1 MKQRLCFGQKLVLS
15 MTKTDTFRKT
25 NRGKQGQQRITFST
39 FLQTFFLP
47 KKHLLCL
54 EPNGLGERAWHVLL
68 FFCVRIEKTCFIE
81 SQGQKPTR
89 SVLKF
94 DLAWPLSWYIYRVSK
109 KFSDTLNELFV
120 VNWLIS
126 HFFCDNTKWKVVSS
140 PHYLKILLKYTKYGL
155 SYSLKRDWK
164 SISKITFVG
173 GFVLA

>member
-1 MKQRLCFGQKLVLS
+1 MKIIWSAFS
-15 MTKTDTFRKT
+15 D
-25 NRGKQGQQRITFST
+25 NRIQASHCNNITASIFVVFQEVFKYSST
-39 FLQTFFLP
+39 YLASFNVRNWRMAFIFTLEYNFHIRNIFLMSL
-47 KKHLLCL
+47 
-54 EPNGLGERAWHVLL
+54 
-68 FFCVRIEKTCFIE
+68 
-81 SQGQKPTR
+81 
-89 SVLKF
+89 
-94 DLAWPLSWYIYRVSK
+94 YRVSK